1 MPPFRFPQLFLAFAC
16 ALAVPVAGRAAK
28 EEPED
33 PSKPVSYFRKIRP
46 IFQAQCQG
54 CHQPAKAKGGYV
66 MTDFARLLRGGESAD
81 NGELSIVPG
90 DPDKSLLIH
99 DIIPVDGEAEMPKKK
114 PPLAE
119 KEIPVFPIATHDTDY
134 LLVRDNDLTRACLAL
149 ELAGHAWREL
159 GE

>member
-1 MPPFRFPQLFLAFAC
+1 MPPSRFPQLFLAFAC

-66 MTDFARLLRGGESAD
+66 MTDFAKLLRGGESAD
-81 NGELSIVPG
+81 KGELSIVPG

-119 KEIPVFPIATHDTDY
+119 KEI
-134 LLVRDNDLTRACLAL
+134 AL
-149 ELAGHAWREL
+149 IRRWVA
-159 GE
+159 